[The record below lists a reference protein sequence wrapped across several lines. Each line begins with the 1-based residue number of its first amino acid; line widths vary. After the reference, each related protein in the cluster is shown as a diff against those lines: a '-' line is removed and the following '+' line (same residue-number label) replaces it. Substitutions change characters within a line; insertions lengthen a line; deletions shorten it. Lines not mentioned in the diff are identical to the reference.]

1 MRGFLM
7 SRIAKNP
14 IKISKEI
21 ECTFDNGIFS
31 AKGKL
36 GQIQISVN
44 SNFNVNIESEEVKVL
59 PKNEQNNDPNW
70 GTTRAI
76 IANTINGVSNG
87 FTKTLELNGTGYRAS
102 VSGSK
107 LKLEL
112 GYSHDI
118 NFDIPTDVKIECP
131 KQNLIK
137 LSSINKEKLG
147 AVAAKIRSYRKP
159 EPFKGKGIKYIDEY
173 IFRKEGKK
181 K

>member
-1 MRGFLM
+1 M

-14 IKISKEI
+14 IKISKDV
-21 ECTFDNGIFS
+21 ECNYSNGIFS

-36 GQIQISVN
+36 GHLEISVN
-44 SNFNVNIESEEVKVL
+44 SNYNININTDEIKVVPL
-59 PKNEQNNDPNW
+59 NENNNDPNW

-76 IANTINGVSNG
+76 IANIVNGVTNG
-87 FTKTLELNGTGYRAS
+87 FSKTLELNGTGYRAS

-112 GYSHDI
+112 GYSHDVM
-118 NFDIPTDVKIECP
+118 FDIPEDVKIECP
-131 KQNLIK
+131 KQNIIK
-137 LSSINKEKLG
+137 LTSINREKLG
-147 AVAAKIRSYRKP
+147 AAAAKIRSFRKP

>member
-1 MRGFLM
+1 M

-14 IKISKEI
+14 IKISSEVD
-21 ECTFDNGIFS
+21 CSFNNGIFF

-36 GQIQISVN
+36 GQIQITVN
-44 SNFNVNIESEEVKVL
+44 PDYNIIIKDDEIRVL
-59 PKNEQNNDPNW
+59 PIDENKNDPNW

-76 IANTINGVSNG
+76 ISNIINGVTTG

-102 VSGSK
+102 VSGSN

-112 GYSHDI
+112 GYSHDV
-118 NFDIPTDVKIECP
+118 NFIIPEDIKIECP

-137 LSSINKEKLG
+137 LTSINKEKLG
-147 AVAAKIRSYRKP
+147 AAAAKIRSFRKP

>member
-1 MRGFLM
+1 M

-14 IKISKEI
+14 IKISNEV
-21 ECTFDNGIFS
+21 ECTFSEGIFS

-36 GQIQISVN
+36 GNMQINVN
-44 SNFNVNIESEEVKVL
+44 SNYTISI
-59 PKNEQNNDPNW
+59 NENEIFVTPIKENTNDPNW

-76 IANTINGVSNG
+76 IANIISGVSQG
-87 FTKTLELNGTGYRAS
+87 FSKTLELNGTGYRAS
-102 VSGSK
+102 VSGTK

-112 GYSHDI
+112 GYSHDVM
-118 NFDIPTDVKIECP
+118 FDIPEDVKIECP
-131 KQNLIK
+131 KQNIIK
-137 LSSINKEKLG
+137 LTSINREKLG
-147 AVAAKIRSYRKP
+147 AAAAKIRSFRKP

>member
-1 MRGFLM
+1 M
-7 SRIAKNP
+7 SRIANNS

-21 ECTFDNGIFS
+21 ECTFRDGIFS

-36 GQIQISVN
+36 GQMQTKIN
-44 SNFNVNIESEEVKVL
+44 PNFNININDDEIKVI
-59 PKNEQNNDPNW
+59 PNTENNKDPNW

-76 IANTINGVSNG
+76 VANIVNGVTNG

-102 VSGSK
+102 ISGPK

-118 NFDIPTDVKIECP
+118 NFDIPSDIKIECP

-137 LSSINKEKLG
+137 LTSINKEKLG
-147 AVAAKIRSYRKP
+147 AAAAKIRSFRKP

>member
-1 MRGFLM
+1 M

-21 ECTFDNGIFS
+21 ECSFKEGIFS

-36 GQIQISVN
+36 GQMQISVN
-44 SNFNVNIESEEVKVL
+44 SNYKINIDENEIKVI
-59 PKNEQNNDPNW
+59 PIGEINNDPNW
-70 GTTRAI
+70 GTTRSI

-87 FTKTLELNGTGYRAS
+87 FTKILELNGTGYRAS

-118 NFDIPTDVKIECP
+118 NFDIPNDVKIECP
-131 KQNLIK
+131 KQNIIK
-137 LSSINKEKLG
+137 LTSFNKEKLG
-147 AVAAKIRSYRKP
+147 AAAAKIRSYRKP
-159 EPFKGKGIKYIDEY
+159 ENFKVKVIKYSDEY
-173 IFRKEGKK
+173 IYRKEGKK

>member
-1 MRGFLM
+1 M

-21 ECTFDNGIFS
+21 ECSFNEGIFS

-36 GQIQISVN
+36 GQMQISVN
-44 SNFNVNIESEEVKVL
+44 SNYKIKIDENEVKVI
-59 PKNEQNNDPNW
+59 PISEINKDPNW

-112 GYSHDI
+112 GYSHDV
-118 NFDIPTDVKIECP
+118 NFDIPNDVKIECP
-131 KQNLIK
+131 KQNIIK
-137 LSSINKEKLG
+137 LTSFNKEKLG
-147 AVAAKIRSYRKP
+147 AAAAKIRSYRKP
-159 EPFKGKGIKYIDEY
+159 EPFKGKGIKYADEY
-173 IFRKEGKK
+173 IYRKEGKK

>member
-1 MRGFLM
+1 M

-21 ECTFDNGIFS
+21 ECSFKEGIFS

-36 GQIQISVN
+36 GQMQISVN
-44 SNFNVNIESEEVKVL
+44 SNYKIKIDENEVKVI
-59 PKNEQNNDPNW
+59 PISEINNDPNW

-87 FTKTLELNGTGYRAS
+87 FSKTLELNGTGYRAS

-112 GYSHDI
+112 GYSHDV
-118 NFDIPTDVKIECP
+118 NFDIPNDVKIECP
-131 KQNLIK
+131 KQNIIK
-137 LSSINKEKLG
+137 LSSFDKEKLG
-147 AVAAKIRSYRKP
+147 AAAAKIRSFRKP
-159 EPFKGKGIKYIDEY
+159 EPYKGKGVKYVGEQIR
-173 IFRKEGKK
+173 RKAGKSA
-181 K
+181 

>member
-1 MRGFLM
+1 M

-14 IKISKEI
+14 IKFTNDV
-21 ECTFDNGIFS
+21 ECTYKDGIFS

-36 GQIQISVN
+36 GQIQVPVN
-44 SNFNVNIESEEVKVL
+44 SNFNIDINEGEVKVL
-59 PKNEQNNDPNW
+59 PINESKNDPNW

-76 IANTINGVSNG
+76 IANTIIGVTNG

-102 VSGSK
+102 VSGTK

-118 NFDIPTDVKIECP
+118 KLAIPDDLEVKCSKPTEILVSGID
-131 KQNLIK
+131 KQRVGQFASEIRK
-137 LSSINKEKLG
+137 L
-147 AVAAKIRSYRKP
+147 RKP
-159 EPFKGKGIKYIDEY
+159 EPYKGKGIKYQEEFIR
-173 IFRKEGKK
+173 RKEGKK

>member
-1 MRGFLM
+1 M

-14 IKISKEI
+14 IKISKEV
-21 ECTFDNGIFS
+21 ECTFKDGIFS

-36 GQIQISVN
+36 GQTQININ
-44 SNFNVNIESEEVKVL
+44 SNFNININENEVMVL
-59 PKNEQNNDPNW
+59 PVNQTNNDPNW
-70 GTTRAI
+70 GTTHAI
-76 IANTINGVSNG
+76 VANTIQGVTNG
-87 FTKTLELNGTGYRAS
+87 FNKTLELNGTGYRAS
-102 VSGSK
+102 VSGTK

-118 NFDIPTDVKIECP
+118 NFNIPEEVKIECP
-131 KQNLIK
+131 KQNIIK

-147 AVAAKIRSYRKP
+147 AAAAKIRSFRKP
-159 EPFKGKGIKYIDEY
+159 EPFKGKGIKYTDEY

>member
-1 MRGFLM
+1 M
-7 SRIAKNP
+7 SRIANNP
-14 IKISKEI
+14 IKISKEV
-21 ECTFDNGIFS
+21 ECTFRDGIFS

-36 GQIQISVN
+36 GQMQTRVN
-44 SNFNVNIESEEVKVL
+44 SNYNININDNEIKVTSNIE
-59 PKNEQNNDPNW
+59 NNKDPNW

-76 IANTINGVSNG
+76 IANIINGVTNG

-118 NFDIPTDVKIECP
+118 NFDIPSDIKIECP

-147 AVAAKIRSYRKP
+147 AAAAKIRSFRKP

>member
-1 MRGFLM
+1 M
-7 SRIAKNP
+7 SRIANNP
-14 IKISKEI
+14 IKISKEL
-21 ECTFDNGIFS
+21 ECSFKDGIFS

-36 GQIQISVN
+36 GQMQTTVN
-44 SNFNVNIESEEVKVL
+44 SNYNININDEEIKII
-59 PKNEQNNDPNW
+59 PNTDNNKDPNW

-76 IANTINGVSNG
+76 IANIINGVTNG

-118 NFDIPTDVKIECP
+118 YFDIPADIKIECP
-131 KQNLIK
+131 KQNLII
-137 LSSINKEKLG
+137 LTSINKEKLG
-147 AVAAKIRSYRKP
+147 AAAAKIRSFRKP

>member
-1 MRGFLM
+1 M
-7 SRIAKNP
+7 SRIANNP
-14 IKISKEI
+14 IKISKEV
-21 ECTFDNGIFS
+21 ECTFRDGIFL

-36 GQIQISVN
+36 GQMQTIIN
-44 SNFNVNIESEEVKVL
+44 SNYKINIQDDEIKVIPNIENNKD
-59 PKNEQNNDPNW
+59 PKW

-76 IANTINGVSNG
+76 IANIINGVTNG

-118 NFDIPTDVKIECP
+118 NYDIPTDVKIECP
-131 KQNLIK
+131 KPNVIK

-147 AVAAKIRSYRKP
+147 AAAAKIRSFRKP

>member
-1 MRGFLM
+1 M

-14 IKISKEI
+14 IKISKEV
-21 ECTFDNGIFS
+21 ECTFKDGIFS

-36 GQIQISVN
+36 GQMQTAIN
-44 SNFNVNIESEEVKVL
+44 SNFNININDDEIKVT
-59 PKNEQNNDPNW
+59 PNMENTKDPNW

-76 IANTINGVSNG
+76 IANIVSGVTIG

-102 VSGSK
+102 VAGSK

-118 NFDIPTDVKIECP
+118 NFDIPEDIKIECP

-137 LSSINKEKLG
+137 LTSINKEKLG
-147 AVAAKIRSYRKP
+147 AAAAKIRSFRKP
-159 EPFKGKGIKYIDEY
+159 EPFKGKGIKYMNEY

>member
-1 MRGFLM
+1 M

-21 ECTFDNGIFS
+21 ECSFKEGIFS

-36 GQIQISVN
+36 GQMQISVN
-44 SNFNVNIESEEVKVL
+44 SNYQIKIDENEIKVI
-59 PKNEQNNDPNW
+59 PIGEINNDPNW
-70 GTTRAI
+70 GTTRSI

-87 FTKTLELNGTGYRAS
+87 FTKILELNGTGYRAS

-118 NFDIPTDVKIECP
+118 NFDIPNDVKIECP
-131 KQNLIK
+131 KQNIIK
-137 LSSINKEKLG
+137 LTSFDKEKLG
-147 AVAAKIRSYRKP
+147 AAAAKIRSYLKP
-159 EPFKGKGIKYIDEY
+159 EPFKGKGIKYSDDY
-173 IFRKEGKK
+173 IYRKEGKK